1 RMLVALHL
9 ADRDQLVG
17 EAPLLVGRRP
27 ALLRLERE
35 RVLVLARDS
44 VALGH
49 VLAGLAH
56 RLERE
61 LLLEAGVREAPA
73 ERRVPDRPVAAREPG
88 LRLSE
93 DERRA
98 RHRLDTARHEYVSV
112 PGRNCVAGAEDG
124 RETGRAEPVDGHA
137 RDRLG

>member
-1 RMLVALHL
+1 MLVALHL

-98 RHRLDTARHEYVSV
+98 RHRLDTARHE
-112 PGRNCVAGAEDG
+112 
-124 RETGRAEPVDGHA
+124 
-137 RDRLG
+137 